1 MRNVLAYS
9 RSRTLSLN
17 KGLSRSL
24 GSAPKFSRK
33 GPDQHSLTTSLSS
46 THQARPCFCSCKT
59 KWRVRKDLPVPAWP
73 RINRAIGLV
82 KLGIRVFMWL
92 HDCCSAH
99 RQVYCL
105 QMATD
110 SSEKRRVGKEC
121 QYV

>member
-1 MRNVLAYS
+1 MQLPD
-9 RSRTLSLN
+9 TLLPY
-17 KGLSRSL
+17 
-24 GSAPKFSRK
+24 PKLFRF
-33 GPDQHSLTTSLSS
+33 HSLTTSLSS

>member
-1 MRNVLAYS
+1 MRISDWSSDVCSSDL
-9 RSRTLSLN
+9 
-17 KGLSRSL
+17 
-24 GSAPKFSRK
+24 
-33 GPDQHSLTTSLSS
+33 DQHSLTTSLSS

-99 RQVYCL
+99 RPVYCL
-105 QMATD
+105 QMATEIGRA
-110 SSEKRRVGKEC
+110 SCRERVCK
-121 QYV
+121 